1 MACECTQQS
10 DKTDAE
16 RKTLRIALKLNVMMF
31 VVGMAAG
38 LWAQSTGLMADALD
52 MLADVSAYTLAL
64 MAVTRTAAFKRYG
77 ARWSGA
83 LLLIL
88 GLGIV
93 IDVVRRALLGSEPEG
108 HVMMAFS
115 LVSLAVNVSVMR
127 MLTKYRYG
135 EVHLRA
141 TWVFTRVDVLANVGV
156 FVSGLVVM
164 LTGFRFADLVV
175 GLGIGL
181 YVVKEAVEILRS
193 ADKAVKTDQGVEM
206 P

>member
-1 MACECTQQS
+1 MACECTRQS
-10 DKTDAE
+10 AKTDAE
-16 RKTLRIALKLNVMMF
+16 RKTLRIALMLNVMMF
-31 VVGMAAG
+31 VAGMAAG
-38 LWAQSTGLMADALD
+38 LWAQSTGLLADALD
-52 MLADVSAYTLAL
+52 MLADASAYALAL
-64 MAVTRTAAFKRYG
+64 IAVTRTTAFKQYA
-77 ARWSGA
+77 ARWSGV

-93 IDVVRRALLGSEPEG
+93 MDVVRRGLLGSEPQG
-108 HVMMAFS
+108 HVMIVFS
-115 LVSLAVNVSVMR
+115 LVSLAVNVSVLQ
-127 MLTKYRYG
+127 MLSKYRNG

-141 TWVFTRVDVLANVGV
+141 TWAFTRVDVLANLGV
-156 FVSGLVVM
+156 FLSGLVVM

-193 ADKAVKTDQGVEM
+193 AHNAVETDRKAAV

>member
-1 MACECTQQS
+1 MACECTRQS
-10 DKTDAE
+10 AKTDAE
-16 RKTLRIALKLNVMMF
+16 RKTLRIALMLNVMMF
-31 VVGMAAG
+31 VVGLAAG

-52 MLADVSAYTLAL
+52 MLADASAYTLAL
-64 MAVTRTAAFKRYG
+64 MAVTRTAAFKRYA
-77 ARWSGA
+77 ARWSGV

-93 IDVVRRALLGSEPEG
+93 IEVVRRGLLGSAPEG
-108 HVMMAFS
+108 YAIMAFG
-115 LVSLAVNVSVMR
+115 LISLAVNVSVLR
-127 MLTKYRYG
+127 MLSKYRYG

-141 TWVFTRVDVLANVGV
+141 TWVFTRADVLANVGV
-156 FVSGLVVM
+156 FVSGLIVM

-193 ADKAVKTDQGVEM
+193 AYKAVETDQEAAM
-206 P
+206 R

>member
-1 MACECTQQS
+1 MACECTRQS
-10 DKTDAE
+10 AKTDAE

-31 VVGMAAG
+31 VVGLAAG

-52 MLADVSAYTLAL
+52 MFADASSYTLAL
-64 MAVTRTAAFKRYG
+64 MAVTRTAAFKRYA
-77 ARWSGA
+77 ARWSGV

-93 IDVVRRALLGSEPEG
+93 IEVVRRGLLGSEPEG
-108 HVMMAFS
+108 YAMMAFA
-115 LVSLAVNVSVMR
+115 LISLAVNVSVLR
-127 MLTKYRYG
+127 MLSKYRHG

-141 TWVFTRVDVLANVGV
+141 TWVFTRADVLANLGV
-156 FVSGLVVM
+156 FVSGLIVM

-181 YVVKEAVEILRS
+181 YDVKEAVEILRS
-193 ADKAVKTDQGVEM
+193 AHKAVETDQEAATR
-206 P
+206 